1 MWRSR
6 AIRVAH
12 AEVDDV
18 FATTTGGHL
27 QLGSDVEY
35 VRGESI
41 YARKAARRTWVS
53 HCCLGN
59 VSARNRP
66 SDAGHCGGLW
76 RNVRAVV
83 AHCPATL

>member
-1 MWRSR
+1 MGVFALGDSDQFFDDVRR
-6 AIRVAH
+6 RGAVRVTH
-12 AEVDDV
+12 AQVDDV

-53 HCCLGN
+53 HCCLG
-59 VSARNRP
+59 
-66 SDAGHCGGLW
+66 
-76 RNVRAVV
+76 
-83 AHCPATL
+83 